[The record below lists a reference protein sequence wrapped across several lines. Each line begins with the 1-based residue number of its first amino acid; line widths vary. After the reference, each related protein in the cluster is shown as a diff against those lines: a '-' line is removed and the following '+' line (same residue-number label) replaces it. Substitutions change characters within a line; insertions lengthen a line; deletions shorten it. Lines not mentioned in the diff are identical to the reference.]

1 MTFPRRIDYP
11 DLDNLTPVQEK
22 LRERMGPRR
31 GGPDATRLMKMVV
44 NFPTYM
50 NSIAE
55 LGTRT
60 ADNNSIPERQYQLI
74 SMRCSWL
81 CGAEYLWSQHRIAS
95 LKLGITDEEL
105 FAVAE
110 GSGNDLLRGLDQA
123 VIVAVDELHF
133 DHRFSDESWV
143 RFDEVWGPD
152 AKIDII
158 LTYGIY
164 SMMSCFA
171 NSTGTDLEDGVP
183 GFSGELLRLAAT
195 QKAAG

>member
-1 MTFPRRIDYP
+1 MTFPRRLDYP
-11 DLDNLTPVQEK
+11 DLANLTPEQRA

-31 GGPDATRLMKMVV
+31 GGADATRLMKMVV

-60 ADNNSIPERQYQLI
+60 ADNNSLPPRQYQLV

-81 CGAEYLWSQHRIAS
+81 CNAEYLWSQHRMAS

-105 FAVAE
+105 YAVAQ
-110 GSGNDLLRGLDQA
+110 GTRNDVLQGLDQA
-123 VIVAVDELHF
+123 VVVAVDELHF
-133 DHRFSDESWV
+133 DHRFSDETWV
-143 RFDEVWGPD
+143 RFDEVWGSD

-164 SMMSCFA
+164 SMMACFA
-171 NSTGTDLEDGVP
+171 NSTGTDLEEGVP
-183 GFSGELLRLAAT
+183 GFSDELLRLAAA
-195 QKAAG
+195 QKTE